1 MFFWSPS
8 IEILSRIMYEAA
20 AAVRKRLKD
29 VGWGWA
35 GLGGGFRVTSDP
47 ADRLILSPAVTFI
60 HISK

>member
-20 AAVRKRLKD
+20 AAARKRLKD

-35 GLGGGFRVTSDP
+35 GGRAG
-47 ADRLILSPAVTFI
+47 
-60 HISK
+60 